1 MALIQLFWKSADA
14 IRWRFLVLVLLS
26 AGSNTAVMMLI
37 SAVGKSGVTLVAL
50 RNLILFGLAIAIF
63 VISQRRMLT
72 EVSSRIEAM
81 IHDIRVDL
89 LERARASEVLQ
100 IDEVGRADLYNAL
113 SRATQVIS
121 QVTPNLVIAMQSVVL
136 LSLASCY
143 IMYLSPL
150 AFGLWFCVIGM
161 TIGLHL
167 VRFAKASELLSEVTE
182 EEGKLLS
189 GFSDVFDGFREL
201 KVSSAKMVDVSG
213 DIKRSALNAQ
223 DKKVKFQHLFAKDY
237 TFSTTSFFLM
247 AGLMAFVIPVMTK
260 ADTATSTSL
269 TMASLF
275 MLGPVGS
282 IAYSLSLLQQA
293 SAAAREIAELQ
304 VRLVAVQPA
313 EQDFADTSRFGD
325 FQRLEMRGVSFRYEG
340 RDGERVFHV
349 GPIDLELRRG
359 EVVFITGGNGSGK
372 TTLVSL
378 LLDLYPPTEGS
389 ICLDGVRIEGA
400 RRIAYRD
407 LFAVIFSGSHL
418 FSRIYGLRETSDAEA
433 ADLIRLLELESKVSL
448 RNGAFSTTKL
458 SAGQRKRLSLIAAML
473 ERKPVYVF
481 DEWAADQ
488 DPYFRAKFYNEI
500 IPRLKAA
507 GSTVIAITHDD
518 KYFNCADRR
527 FDISQGLLSEV
538 FDEQKTALAAE

>member
-14 IRWRFLVLVLLS
+14 IRWRFLVLVFLS
-26 AGSNTAVMMLI
+26 AASNTAVMMLI

-81 IHDIRVDL
+81 IHDIRIDL
-89 LERARASEVLQ
+89 LERAKASEVLQ
-100 IDEVGRADLYNAL
+100 IDEVGRADLYNGL

-121 QVTPNLVIAMQSVVL
+121 QVTPNLVISMQSVVL
-136 LSLASCY
+136 LTLASCY

-150 AFGLWFCVIGM
+150 AFGLWFCVIAT

-167 VRFAKASELLSEVTE
+167 VRFAKASELLAEVTE

-201 KVSSAKMVDVSG
+201 KISSAKMADVSS
-213 DIKRSALNAQ
+213 DIKRSARAAQ

-247 AGLMAFVIPVMTK
+247 AGLMAFVIPVLTK

-293 SAAAREIAELQ
+293 NAAAREITELEG
-304 VRLVAVQPA
+304 RLAAVPPA
-313 EQDFADTSRFGD
+313 EQVFADTGRFGE

-340 RDGERVFHV
+340 REGERDFRV
-349 GPIDLELRRG
+349 GPIDLELHRG

-389 ICLDGVRIEGA
+389 VCLDGVRIEGA
-400 RRIAYRD
+400 LRTAYRD
-407 LFAVIFSGSHL
+407 LFSVIFSGGHL
-418 FSRIYGLRETSDAEA
+418 FSRIYGLPETSDAEA
-433 ADLIRLLELESKVSL
+433 MELIRLLELESKVSL

-488 DPYFRAKFYNEI
+488 DPYFRSKFYNDI
-500 IPRLKAA
+500 IPRLKSA
-507 GSTVIAITHDD
+507 GSTVIAITHDE
-518 KYFNCADRR
+518 KYFGCADRR
-527 FDISQGLLSEV
+527 FDISEGILSEQY
-538 FDEQKTALAAE
+538 DEPKNSLAAE

>member
-81 IHDIRVDL
+81 IHDIRIDL
-89 LERARASEVLQ
+89 LERAQASEVLQ

-121 QVTPNLVIAMQSVVL
+121 QVTPNLVLAMQSVVL

-150 AFGLWFCVIGM
+150 AFGLWFCVIGL

-182 EEGKLLS
+182 QEGKLLA

-201 KVSSAKMVDVSG
+201 KISSAKMEDVSG
-213 DIKRSALNAQ
+213 DIKKSALNAR

-260 ADTATSTSL
+260 ADSHTSTSL